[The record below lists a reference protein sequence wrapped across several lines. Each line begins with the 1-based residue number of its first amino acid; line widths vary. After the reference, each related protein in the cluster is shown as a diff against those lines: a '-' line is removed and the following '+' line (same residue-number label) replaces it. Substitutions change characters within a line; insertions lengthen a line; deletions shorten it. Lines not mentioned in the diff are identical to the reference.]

1 MNVLACS
8 YHCWFPGRLNGQ
20 CSGAV
25 RMNVWP
31 LSSYDNLLPTY
42 CSNPPPGAI
51 DLALI
56 DSFSFFLSLFFFI
69 SASVS
74 VSLSLR
80 SLCPGQKDQTGGD
93 GRLPQQPT
101 TWRAKR
107 RKRRPQSRTGWV
119 SSFFFGTCIC
129 ECVSVMLITTRIT
142 LLNTS
147 VMPSQYNLSSCVYEP
162 GWLKPGC
169 DITSAACMFPLR
181 DS

>member
-1 MNVLACS
+1 MASAAVQS
-8 YHCWFPGRLNGQ
+8 EWM
-20 CSGAV
+20 SGPCPP
-25 RMNVWP
+25 MTT
-31 LSSYDNLLPTY
+31 SCLPT
-42 CSNPPPGAI
+42 
-51 DLALI
+51 ALI
-56 DSFSFFLSLFFFI
+56 LHRGPLIWLLLILFLSFFPSFSSSLHLSL
-69 SASVS
+69 
-74 VSLSLR
+74 SLSLR